1 MVMEKLKEMEEV
13 VKAIKEKILNHNGY
27 IRVIT
32 HHDTDGLSSGGI
44 LVKMLLRTNKL
55 FHLTVVEHLSK
66 EVIEK
71 LAKENE
77 VNKPLF
83 IFADMGSGQI
93 EEIMKNNFN
102 AIILDHHPPK
112 IKESFLGDII
122 QLNPHIFGIDGAKE
136 ITASGVC
143 YLVAREFGYYD
154 LSVLA
159 IVGIIGDMQYSP
171 LLGLNKFIVNEARE
185 YRFVKIVNDIVY
197 NIYDV
202 EMYKAIAYCTKPYI
216 PDLASESKAFKF
228 LKEIGID
235 PNKKYLDE
243 SERKKLLSSILF
255 RYPKIDNLTVNR
267 FIIEHKVKDAFLMS
281 EMLNAVG
288 RNGLFAVGIGICL
301 EDEECINIGKNILW
315 KYKKNLI
322 NELKSVKL
330 ESLKNIL
337 YFEGKKGMIGIIAS
351 ILADEK
357 PVIGYHIEGDIAK
370 FSARGNR
377 DLVNRGLNLS
387 VAMAVAEEFGGTGGG
402 HNVASGAVVPKDK
415 IMDFLKRVD
424 EIIGEQLN
432 SKKNQ

>member
-1 MVMEKLKEMEEV
+1 MMEKLKEIEKV
-13 VKAIKEKILNHNGY
+13 AKAIKEKILNHYGY

-44 LVKMLLRTNKL
+44 LAKMLMRTNKL
-55 FHLTVVEHLSK
+55 FHLTVVEHLSNN
-66 EVIEK
+66 VIEK

-77 VNKPLF
+77 MNKPLF

-93 EEIMKNNFN
+93 EDIIKNNFN
-102 AIILDHHPPK
+102 AIILDHHPPI
-112 IKESFLGDII
+112 IKESFVNENII
-122 QLNPHIFGIDGAKE
+122 QLNPHIFGVDGARE

-159 IVGIIGDMQYSP
+159 IAGIIGDMQYNP

-185 YRFVKIVNDIVY
+185 YRYVKIVRDIVY

-202 EMYKAIAYCTKPYI
+202 EIYKAMAYCTKPYI
-216 PDLASESKAFKF
+216 PDLASEVKAYKF

-235 PNKKYLDE
+235 PNKKELDDKDK
-243 SERKKLLSSILF
+243 KKLLSAIIF
-255 RYPKIDNLTVNR
+255 KYPKIENLMIDR
-267 FIIEHKVKDAFLMS
+267 YLIEHKVKDAFLLS

-301 EDEECINIGKNILW
+301 EDDECIKIGNEILW
-315 KYKKNLI
+315 EYKKNLI
-322 NELKSVKL
+322 NELKNVKL
-330 ESLKNIL
+330 KKLNNIY

-351 ILADEK
+351 ILVDDK

-377 DLVNRGLNLS
+377 ELVNRGLNLS
-387 VAMAVAEEFGGTGGG
+387 LVMAVAKEFDGSGGG
-402 HNVASGAVVPKDK
+402 HDVASGAVVPKDK
-415 IMDFLKRVD
+415 VKEFLKRVD
-424 EIIGEQLN
+424 EIIGEQLR
-432 SKKNQ
+432 

>member
-1 MVMEKLKEMEEV
+1 MMEKLKEMEKV
-13 VKAIKEKILNHNGY
+13 TNAIKEKILNHYGY
-27 IRVIT
+27 IRIIT

-44 LVKMLLRTNKL
+44 LAKMLMRTNKL

-93 EEIMKNNFN
+93 EEIIKNNFN
-102 AIILDHHPPK
+102 AIILDHHPPV
-112 IKESFLGDII
+112 IKESFVNENII
-122 QLNPHIFGIDGAKE
+122 QLNPHIFGIDGARE

-159 IVGIIGDMQYSP
+159 IAGIIGDMQYNP

-185 YRFVKIVNDIVY
+185 YRYVKIVKDIIY
-197 NIYDV
+197 NIYNT
-202 EMYKAIAYCTKPYI
+202 EIYKAIAYCTKPYI
-216 PDLASESKAFKF
+216 PDLASEVKAYKF

-235 PNKKYLDE
+235 PNKKELDDTDK
-243 SERKKLLSSILF
+243 KKLLSAIIF
-255 RYPKIDNLTVNR
+255 KYPKIENLMIDR
-267 FIIEHKVKDAFLMS
+267 YLIEHNVKDAFLLS

-301 EDEECINIGKNILW
+301 EDDECIKIGNEILW
-315 KYKKNLI
+315 EYKKNLI

-330 ESLKNIL
+330 KKLNNIY

-351 ILADEK
+351 ILVDDK

-377 DLVNRGLNLS
+377 ELVNKGLNLS
-387 VAMAVAEEFGGTGGG
+387 LAMAVAKEFGGNGGG

-415 IMDFLKRVD
+415 VQEFLKRVD
-424 EIIGEQLN
+424 ELIGEQLRR
-432 SKKNQ
+432 